1 MTDIRDRPKP
11 TWQRLYEYTA
21 WNPWCDTLY
30 LLALLLGEA
39 LLCFVI
45 IEKVAYTEIDW
56 TAYMEE
62 VECYLNGERDYL
74 QIRGGTGPLVYPAG
88 FVYLFVALRA
98 VTHQGTDIRQ
108 AQYIFA
114 GFYLLTLTAVLY
126 IYQCTLQ
133 TAKTMLLQQQQQSTT
148 SSTTQPQKLRL
159 QQAHLVWSWRLAMAC
174 LCCSKRLHSIFIL
187 RLFNDGPT
195 MMLLYLS
202 IGCFVTTQLP
212 STWKWSL
219 GCFLFSLAVS
229 VKMNV
234 LLFAPGLLLLLLQV
248 SRNLQQVVYR
258 LLVFCALPQLILGA
272 PFLLTHPVSY
282 LRKAFELDRVFFYK
296 WTVNWKVCL
305 MFYY

>member
-1 MTDIRDRPKP
+1 
-11 TWQRLYEYTA
+11 
-21 WNPWCDTLY
+21 
-30 LLALLLGEA
+30 
-39 LLCFVI
+39 
-45 IEKVAYTEIDW
+45 
-56 TAYMEE
+56 
-62 VECYLNGERDYL
+62 
-74 QIRGGTGPLVYPAG
+74 
-88 FVYLFVALRA
+88 
-98 VTHQGTDIRQ
+98 
-108 AQYIFA
+108 
-114 GFYLLTLTAVLY
+114 
-126 IYQCTLQ
+126 
-133 TAKTMLLQQQQQSTT
+133 
-148 SSTTQPQKLRL
+148 
-159 QQAHLVWSWRLAMAC
+159 
-174 LCCSKRLHSIFIL
+174 
-187 RLFNDGPT
+187 

-296 WTVNWKVCL
+296 WTVNWKVCV
-305 MFYY
+305 MFSY